1 VAKQVLVGWH
11 RRLRRHAI
19 APFAAGAL
27 AAAAILAS
35 GSMALA
41 QPSGGQPRQEPTPT
55 PSSASVALFPSG
67 DVYPVY
73 VADPHRPTNNLAEG
87 FTIGGSIPNTRS
99 PLTQV
104 ATGGRFG
111 MLRFGPATPE
121 GRTWQISVEAG
132 FDALFD
138 SQNKLNVVGWD
149 GNYGL
154 TVTTASSSPL
164 AWKFAMQH
172 VSSHIGDEYQART
185 GRERLN
191 YTREEL
197 SVGTAWRW
205 SPRWRAYGETGVAYY
220 RGDPA
225 LEPWRIQ
232 SGIEWESGL
241 GPCTKLFACYAAADV
256 SSMQERG
263 WRVDMTVSAGI
274 VIQSVGRTSRLFIEW
289 HDGRPTANEFFSDTV
304 ATLSL
309 GLRIDL

>member
-1 VAKQVLVGWH
+1 
-11 RRLRRHAI
+11 
-19 APFAAGAL
+19 
-27 AAAAILAS
+27 
-35 GSMALA
+35 MAFA
-41 QPSGGQPRQEPTPT
+41 QPSGGQPAQAPAS
-55 PSSASVALFPSG
+55 PSGNALTLFPSG
-67 DVYPVY
+67 DIYGVYA
-73 VADPHRPTNNLAEG
+73 ADPHRATNSVAES
-87 FTIGGSIPNTRS
+87 FTIGGGIPDTRS

-111 MLRFGPATPE
+111 VLRFGPATPE
-121 GRTWQISVEAG
+121 GRTWQLSIEAA

-138 SQNKLNVVGWD
+138 SQNKLDVVGWD

-164 AWKFAMQH
+164 SWKFALQH

-185 GRERLN
+185 GRKRLN

-197 SVGTAWRW
+197 SVGAAWQW

-232 SGIEWESGL
+232 SGVEYETGL
-241 GPCTKLFACYAAADV
+241 GHCSKHFSCYFAADL

-263 WRVDMTVSAGI
+263 WRMDKTVDFGI
-274 VIQSVGRTSRLFIEW
+274 VIRSVGRTSRLFIEW
-289 HDGRPTANEFFSDTV
+289 HDGRPTANEFFDDTMS
-304 ATLSL
+304 SL
-309 GLRIDL
+309 NLGIRIDL

>member
-1 VAKQVLVGWH
+1 
-11 RRLRRHAI
+11 
-19 APFAAGAL
+19 L

-41 QPSGGQPRQEPTPT
+41 QQPGGQPPQD
-55 PSSASVALFPSG
+55 PSSVPSGYSVALFPSG
-67 DVYPVY
+67 DIYGVYA
-73 VADPHRPTNNLAEG
+73 ADPHRPTNSITES
-87 FTIGGSIPNTRS
+87 FTIGGSITDTDS

-111 MLRFGPATPE
+111 ILRFKPATPE
-121 GRTWQISVEAG
+121 GRAWQLSVEAS
-132 FDALFD
+132 FDAIFD
-138 SQNKLNVVGWD
+138 SQNKLDVVGWD

-172 VSSHIGDEYQART
+172 VSSHIGDEYQMRT
-185 GRERLN
+185 GRERVN

-197 SVGTAWRW
+197 SVGADWRW
-205 SPRWRAYGETGVAYY
+205 SPRWRAYGEAGVAYY

-232 SGIEWESGL
+232 SGVEWESGL
-241 GPCTKLFACYAAADV
+241 GPCGPRFACYAAANI
-256 SSMQERG
+256 STMQERG
-263 WRVDMTVSAGI
+263 WRVDKTVGAGI

-289 HDGRPTANEFFSDTV
+289 HDGRPTANEFFNDTV

-309 GLRIDL
+309 GVRMDL